1 MFRRI
6 RKHANPASLLAM
18 VALFVALGGVS
29 YAAATINGKDI
40 KNKSVAGKKLKNKTV
55 TGGKVKNDSLTG
67 VQINE
72 STLGKVPV
80 ATQADSATN
89 AQTAQSAATV
99 APNGVGAAAIQDG
112 SIGHSKLAAVTTRTD
127 SVDVADGA
135 TGTPSVSC
143 EAGELPLSGG
153 VTFGGAAINAAQALN
168 THLVRSGPTSNGW
181 SVRVYNGTGT
191 SRTYTVS
198 VVCLAG

>member
-1 MFRRI
+1 MFRSI
-6 RKHANPASLLAM
+6 RKHLSPTSLIAM

-40 KNKSVAGKKLKNKTV
+40 KNKSIAGKKLKNKAV
-55 TGGKVKNDSLTG
+55 TAGKVKNDTLTG

-72 STLGKVPV
+72 STLSQVPAAV
-80 ATQADSATN
+80 QADNATN
-89 AQTAQSAATV
+89 AQTAATV

-112 SIGHSKLAAVTTRTD
+112 SIGRSKLAAVTTRTD
-127 SVDVADGA
+127 SSDVADGA
-135 TGTPSVSC
+135 TGTLSVNC

-168 THLVRSGPTSNGW
+168 THLVRSGPSGNGW

-191 SRTYTVS
+191 SRTYTIS
-198 VVCLAG
+198 VICLAG